1 MTATKSASESG
12 RALYQAAWEMIG
24 RKFFDTDRLSN
35 WAEWERKFDEQIVS
49 EESALDC
56 ISQMLASLGDTYTR
70 LVETADATPVQEK
83 ESSFSSNESAEPIA
97 VKGDVLARKLPNNIG
112 YIRIF
117 SFESPDIIEQVTD
130 GTAAIADCDALIVDL
145 RDNGGGAVDAACSCC
160 EFFVIRGP
168 VGSITRRL
176 SDGRIWHR
184 DVALFD
190 EGTLFVTKVTG
201 EEERMEGFMRR
212 QPITA
217 GKPVVVLINEGTAS
231 SAEMMAAAIVESDR
245 SSGLV
250 TCIGEPSFGKGIA
263 QAQVLVMDKII
274 IQVTM
279 ARFMSPTD
287 VWFGDAQ
294 QSIRN
299 PVVPQLF
306 VSGNTDAGPNAQL
319 DAAFKWLM
327 ARDRRAA

>member
-1 MTATKSASESG
+1 MTATQNAPLEG
-12 RALYQAAWEMIG
+12 RALYHAAWEMVG
-24 RKFFDTDRLSN
+24 RKFFDIERLGN
-35 WAEWERKFDEQIVS
+35 WEEWEHKFDERIVS
-49 EESALDC
+49 ETTARDC
-56 ISQMLASLGDTYTR
+56 ISIMLASLGDTYTR
-70 LVETADATPVQEK
+70 LVEVDDTRPVQEDV
-83 ESSFSSNESAEPIA
+83 SSGSSNESEEPTA
-97 VKGDVLARKLPNNIG
+97 VKRDVLSRKLPNNIG

-117 SFESPDIIEQVTD
+117 SFESPDVIDQVTE
-130 GTAAIADCDALIVDL
+130 GAAAIAECDAFIVDL

-160 EFFVIRGP
+160 EFFVTKGP

-176 SDGRIWHR
+176 SDGRMWHR

-190 EGTLFVTKVTG
+190 EGTMFVTRVTG
-201 EEERMEGFMRR
+201 EEERVEGFMRR
-212 QPITA
+212 QPVTA

-231 SAEMMAAAIVESDR
+231 SAEMVAAAIVESDR
-245 SSGLV
+245 NSGLV
-250 TCIGEPSFGKGIA
+250 ICIGEPSFGKGIA
-263 QAQVLVMDKII
+263 QAQVMVTDKVI

-294 QSIRN
+294 QSVRN
-299 PVVPQLF
+299 PVAPQLF